1 VPNFLE
7 AQTRAKVSRV
17 KTDFRSLATA
27 IEAYR
32 LDFTDYPDMS
42 RIPHDDHYG
51 PLGAYTQLTS
61 PVAYIT
67 DVNMRDPFKKNL
79 PGEANDQFQGVGS
92 DWISYGYMN
101 LPARR
106 GGNPVYPTP
115 PIWML
120 QSQGPDHVDSGH
132 SSPAPGRGSVSA
144 YAEIDPR
151 TDYYWCRYDP
161 TNGTVSFGDILR
173 FGP

>member
-1 VPNFLE
+1 V
-7 AQTRAKVSRV
+7 ARAAVRRV
-17 KTDFRSLATA
+17 KTDFRTLATA
-27 IEAYR
+27 LEAYR
-32 LDFTDYPDMS
+32 LDHNDYPDMS

-67 DVNMRDPFKKNL
+67 NVSIRDPFKRSL
-79 PGEANDQFQGVGS
+79 PEQAGDPFQAIGS
-92 DWISYGYMN
+92 DWISYGYVN

-106 GGNPVYPTP
+106 GAGSALPTP
-115 PIWML
+115 PNWML
-120 QSQGPDHVDSGH
+120 QSQGPDHMDSGH
-132 SSPAPGRGSVSA
+132 RNPPGWGRGSVSA
-144 YAEIDPR
+144 YSGIDPR

-161 TNGTVSFGDILR
+161 TNGTVSWGDILR